1 MVQVPDF
8 KSIVLGTHKFTL
20 SSFDKFVTTALAN
33 YKNALE
39 NEKWDDYQNICSS
52 ISGFIDCFEE
62 RTEDFKELIVPI
74 IKVCS
79 DKTES
84 VRKKSAVLLAKLAKN
99 ESLKTI
105 IQANHGIEVLL
116 SLQGQLL

>member
-8 KSIVLGTHKFTL
+8 KTIMLDKHKFTL
-20 SSFDKFVTTALAN
+20 ASFDKYVETALAN
-33 YKNALE
+33 YKKAYAE
-39 NEKWDDYQNICSS
+39 EKWDDYKNICSS

-79 DKTES
+79 DKTE
-84 VRKKSAVLLAKLAKN
+84 
-99 ESLKTI
+99 
-105 IQANHGIEVLL
+105 
-116 SLQGQLL
+116 